1 MLLFAGDNFQKKP
14 PGGVPWYHE
23 LVGAATGKLKPE
35 GAAAMANPRSTK
47 GRGLRALR
55 RFKLVELWRILRA
68 LSDPAFAESQ
78 MAARRLDVSDP
89 FAQSGLLD
97 RVRVLSRED
106 CTSDESWRFAP
117 VGVLSHVERDF
128 GNAAQVSNFAR
139 AFDLPLIRWR
149 LPLMPEARA
158 LLEELSD
165 EDLDR
170 LYAAEPALW
179 GYFCEGAPLLIPESI
194 RSTRKL
200 VNGSPGLLYSLVY
213 EGNTVPP
220 EVLRAQ
226 RQGGHVVIDLD
237 VAPVGVMARMSGALW
252 HGVKLP
258 DLSSLVET
266 QVDGAVVIPLGRR
279 TKVDEADVY
288 SMVAAQLGLPS
299 KLRVVSLNYQLAFFL
314 TDFKLQGR
322 TLPKLLI

>member
-1 MLLFAGDNFQKKP
+1 
-14 PGGVPWYHE
+14 
-23 LVGAATGKLKPE
+23 
-35 GAAAMANPRSTK
+35 
-47 GRGLRALR
+47 
-55 RFKLVELWRILRA
+55 
-68 LSDPAFAESQ
+68 

-97 RVRVLSRED
+97 RVRVLSRQD

-220 EVLRAQ
+220 EVLGAQ

-237 VAPVGVMARMSGALW
+237 VAPVGVMARMSGARAAARAGAAAGAAARRACPPEALSATAAFTDRW
-252 HGVKLP
+252 PCSVGVSGRAKVFRF
-258 DLSSLVET
+258 SL
-266 QVDGAVVIPLGRR
+266 Q
-279 TKVDEADVY
+279 
-288 SMVAAQLGLPS
+288 AAAHARSASGCACCVPQC
-299 KLRVVSLNYQLAFFL
+299 LR
-314 TDFKLQGR
+314 
-322 TLPKLLI
+322 